1 MRTAI
6 VGTDT
11 GVGKTVITAGLV
23 GVLRE
28 RGLDARA
35 VKPAQTGFPPDD
47 DAGVVST
54 VCDDP
59 DAAVCLRYLAEPL
72 APAVAAERENVDLS
86 YRSIREETAAA
97 LDDAS
102 VGVLEG
108 IGGLHV
114 PLADDNEV
122 VDLVA
127 DLDCSAVVVA
137 RPGLGTLNHT
147 TLTVEALERRDVPV
161 LAVVLNEY
169 DGDTVAERSNPETLE
184 SMIDAPILTM
194 PSVDRS
200 ALIDTARERLT
211 PLTDRLAPNITVES

>member
-28 RGLDARA
+28 RGLDAQA

-54 VCDDP
+54 VCGDP

-86 YRSIREETAAA
+86 YRAIHEETATA

-114 PLADDNEV
+114 PLADDHEV
-122 VDLVA
+122 VDLVT
-127 DLDCSAVVVA
+127 DIDCSAVVVA
-137 RPGLGTLNHT
+137 RSGLGTLNHT

-184 SMIDAPILTM
+184 SMLDHPVLTM

-200 ALIDTARERLT
+200 ALIDTARERLS
-211 PLTDRLAPNITVES
+211 PVIDRLAPNITVES